1 MHTHAQ
7 ATPFRIRIAAV
18 STAVIALLAVMF
30 GAATPALAHDQLV
43 STEVISGSDGSAQA
57 VQLSFNNNLIELGA
71 EFVVLDASGENVAEG
86 TPEISGMDVRQ
97 AVKAGLAPEVYNVA
111 WHVVSSDGHPIE
123 GAFGLEIAADGSG
136 TIVDAAALEAD
147 SHHEDHDEADHAD
160 HDAAAEKNAESD
172 GLSTGAIVA
181 ISVGGVLVLVGAI
194 AAIIV
199 GQRRRAQGMQ

>member
-18 STAVIALLAVMF
+18 SAAVIALLAVMF

-136 TIVDAAALEAD
+136 TIVDAVVSEPDPQSSEEEPATEGAAPT
-147 SHHEDHDEADHAD
+147 
-160 HDAAAEKNAESD
+160 D
-172 GLSTGAIVA
+172 GLSTGAIIA
-181 ISVGGVLVLVGAI
+181 ISVGGVVVLAGAI

>member
-7 ATPFRIRIAAV
+7 ANPFRSRVVAITIAVVAFF
-18 STAVIALLAVMF
+18 AVML

-43 STEVISGSDGSAQA
+43 GTEVISGTDGKAQA

-71 EFVVLDASGENVAEG
+71 EFVIVDAAGNSVAVG
-86 TPEISGMDVRQ
+86 TPEISGMDVQQ
-97 AVKAGLAPEVYNVA
+97 AVQAGLAPGVYSVA

-136 TIVDAAALEAD
+136 KAID
-147 SHHEDHDEADHAD
+147 SAVTEPDPRHAEDETVSEGKAPA
-160 HDAAAEKNAESD
+160 D
-172 GLSTGAIVA
+172 GLSTGAIIA
-181 ISVGGVLVLVGAI
+181 MSAGGVLVLVGAI

>member
-7 ATPFRIRIAAV
+7 ANPFRSRVVAITVAV
-18 STAVIALLAVMF
+18 VAFCAVML
-30 GAATPALAHDQLV
+30 GAATPAFAHDQLV
-43 STEVISGSDGSAQA
+43 GTEVISGTDGKAQA
-57 VQLSFNNNLIELGA
+57 VQLSFNNKLIELGA
-71 EFVVLDASGENVAEG
+71 EFVIVDSAGTSVTDG

-97 AVKAGLAPEVYNVA
+97 AVQAGLTPGVYNVA

-136 TIVDAAALEAD
+136 MAIDAATNEPDPQHA
-147 SHHEDHDEADHAD
+147 EDESVTEGKAP
-160 HDAAAEKNAESD
+160 AE
-172 GLSTGAIVA
+172 GLSTGAIIA

>member
-7 ATPFRIRIAAV
+7 AIPLRSRVITISIAVLAF
-18 STAVIALLAVMF
+18 LAVVF

-43 STEVISGSDGSAQA
+43 GTEIISGTDGKAQA

-71 EFVVLDASGENVAEG
+71 EFVIVDSAGTDVTEG
-86 TPEISGMDVRQ
+86 LPEISGMDVRQ
-97 AVKAGLAPEVYNVA
+97 AFQASLDPGIYNVS

-123 GAFGLEIAADGSG
+123 GIFGLDLAADGSG
-136 TIVDAAALEAD
+136 KIVDAAALE
-147 SHHEDHDEADHAD
+147 EDTHSENETAQSASPQD
-160 HDAAAEKNAESD
+160 DASD
-172 GLSTGAIVA
+172 AGLSAGAIIA
-181 ISVGGVLVLVGAI
+181 IGAGGILVLAGAI

>member
-7 ATPFRIRIAAV
+7 ATPFRTRIAAV
-18 STAVIALLAVMF
+18 SAAVIALLAVMF

-136 TIVDAAALEAD
+136 TIVDAVVSEPDPQPSEEEPATEGAAPA
-147 SHHEDHDEADHAD
+147 
-160 HDAAAEKNAESD
+160 D
-172 GLSTGAIVA
+172 GLSTGAIIA
-181 ISVGGVLVLVGAI
+181 ISVGGVVVLAGAI

>member
-7 ATPFRIRIAAV
+7 ANPFRSRVVAITVAV
-18 STAVIALLAVMF
+18 VAFCAVML
-30 GAATPALAHDQLV
+30 GAATPAFAHDQLV
-43 STEVISGSDGSAQA
+43 GTEVISGTDGKAQA
-57 VQLSFNNNLIELGA
+57 VQLSFNNKLIELGA
-71 EFVVLDASGENVAEG
+71 EFVIVDAAGTSVTDG

-97 AVKAGLAPEVYNVA
+97 AVQAGLAPGVYNVA

-136 TIVDAAALEAD
+136 MAIDAATNEPDPQHA
-147 SHHEDHDEADHAD
+147 EDESVTEGKAP
-160 HDAAAEKNAESD
+160 AE
-172 GLSTGAIVA
+172 GLSTGAIIA

-194 AAIIV
+194 VTIIV